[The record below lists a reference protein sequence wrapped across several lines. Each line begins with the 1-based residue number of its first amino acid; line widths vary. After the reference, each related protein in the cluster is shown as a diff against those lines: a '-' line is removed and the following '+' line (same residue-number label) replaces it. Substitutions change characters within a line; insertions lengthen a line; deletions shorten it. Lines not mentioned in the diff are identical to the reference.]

1 MLDLNYSSWGWD
13 VVEIA
18 LRIRMFEIEGGRD
31 LIVLH
36 RDESGGDSCGA
47 ARTLRVADLRL
58 ER

>member
-36 RDESGGDSCGA
+36 RDESGSDSCGA
-47 ARTLRVADLRL
+47 ARTLRMTDL
-58 ER
+58 